1 MQVNGNK
8 KGLVDFKQSSI
19 RRNGISNGEGVEKRK
34 VKILGSV
41 HDDPALM
48 KTSLSGTPLGVCKDR
63 EDIRRIIERLE
74 EMI

>member
-8 KGLVDFKQSSI
+8 KGLV
-19 RRNGISNGEGVEKRK
+19 N
-34 VKILGSV
+34 
-41 HDDPALM
+41 DDTALM
-48 KTSLSGTPLGVCKDR
+48 KTTLSGTPLGGCKAR